1 MGMLTREER
10 DGLEDVF
17 LSIHSKKSVYNIIK
31 HYNNM
36 LKNSAKHAK
45 IGAKMNEIYKFL
57 SIFSKKKKNLSK

>member
-1 MGMLTREER
+1 MGTLTKKER

-17 LSIHSKKSVYNIIK
+17 MSIHSKKSLYNIIK
-31 HYNNM
+31 HYN
-36 LKNSAKHAK
+36 KIIRKSAKQAK